1 MHIALYRKY
10 RPKDF
15 DEVAGEQDIVKT
27 IKASLSTNK
36 MSHAYLFAGPRG
48 LGKTT
53 IARLIAKGVN
63 CLKNGVTDAPCNEC
77 ENCIA
82 ITEGNFMDMVEID
95 AASNR
100 GIDEIRDLKD
110 KINYKPSKGRKKVYI
125 IDEVHMLTKEAFNAL
140 LKTLEEPPEH
150 VIFILATTEPEKIIP
165 TIISRCQRYDF
176 RTFSINDMVARLQYI
191 SKEEKI
197 EISDKGLE
205 MIFEA
210 SGGSM
215 RDAVS
220 ILERISINYLNESI
234 DQEKIESVLGIT
246 PAKRLDNFLFLIRE
260 SKKADLIQEL
270 NKIYQDGLDIEL
282 FFKDLG
288 KLCKEIMMKETN
300 FIEEGIKI
308 IGSIY
313 DTLAK
318 FKFEEDKR
326 LVGYVLINEIYRST
340 IQQPEMVAIKTGI
353 SKEKIVE
360 ETAVEVVEYV
370 EGKKIT
376 IAEVKKVWEN
386 TLKLV
391 KKEKIS
397 LISFLI
403 SGYPN
408 KVEKNVIEI
417 MFDNENSFQQGQ
429 MTKKDNSEILKNAL
443 EKILETRLT
452 LKFSLKNKVKKE
464 SKNRNDNDELSEQ
477 IMSFF
482 GGK

>member
-15 DEVAGEQDIVKT
+15 EEVAGEQDIVKT
-27 IKASLSTNK
+27 IKASLSMNK
-36 MSHAYLFAGPRG
+36 MSHAYLFSGPRG

-53 IARLIAKGVN
+53 IARLIAKGTN
-63 CLKNGVTDAPCNEC
+63 CLKNGVTDTPCNEC
-77 ENCIA
+77 ENCLA
-82 ITEGNFMDMVEID
+82 ITEGNFMDMIEID

-100 GIDEIRDLKD
+100 GIDEIRNLKD

-176 RTFSINDMVARLQYI
+176 RTFSLNDMVARLRYI

-197 EISDKGLE
+197 QISDKGLE
-205 MIFEA
+205 MIFES

-215 RDAVS
+215 RDGIS
-220 ILERISINYLNESI
+220 ILERISINYLNEEI
-234 DQEKIESVLGIT
+234 DEEKVGFVLGIT
-246 PAKRLDNFLFLIRE
+246 PTKRLEKFLSLIRE
-260 SKKADLIQEL
+260 SKKEDLIQEL

-288 KLCKEIMMKETN
+288 KACKDLMIKEKN

-313 DTLAK
+313 ETLSK

-326 LVGYVLINEIYRST
+326 LVGYVLINDLYRNNF
-340 IQQPEMVAIKTGI
+340 QK
-353 SKEKIVE
+353 
-360 ETAVEVVEYV
+360 VEVITQKSEAIQERSEEPKDIIKYDI
-370 EGKKIT
+370 GKEIT
-376 IAEVKKVWEN
+376 LEEVKKVWDN
-386 TLKLV
+386 ALKLV

-397 LISFLI
+397 LMSFLI
-403 SGYPN
+403 SGYPK

-417 MFDNENSFQQGQ
+417 IFDNENSFQQEQ

-443 EKILETRLT
+443 EKMLETKVT
-452 LKFSLKNKVKKE
+452 LKFVLKNKVKKE
-464 SKNRNDNDELSEQ
+464 NKNDNDDLSEQ

-482 GGK
+482 GEK

>member
-15 DEVAGEQDIVKT
+15 EEVAGEQDIVKT
-27 IKASLSTNK
+27 IKASLRMNK
-36 MSHAYLFAGPRG
+36 MSHAYLFSGPRG

-53 IARLIAKGVN
+53 IARLIAKGTN
-63 CLKNGVTDAPCNEC
+63 CLKNGVTDTPCNEC
-77 ENCIA
+77 ENCLA
-82 ITEGNFMDMVEID
+82 ITEGNFMDMIEID

-100 GIDEIRDLKD
+100 GIDEIRNLKD

-176 RTFSINDMVARLQYI
+176 RTFSLNDMVARLRYI

-197 EISDKGLE
+197 QISDKGLE
-205 MIFEA
+205 MIFES

-215 RDAVS
+215 RDGIS
-220 ILERISINYLNESI
+220 ILERISINYLNEEI
-234 DQEKIESVLGIT
+234 DEEKVGFVLGIT
-246 PAKRLDNFLFLIRE
+246 PIKRLEKFLSLIRE
-260 SKKADLIQEL
+260 SKKEDLIQEL

-288 KLCKEIMMKETN
+288 KACKELMIKEKD

-313 DTLAK
+313 ETLSK

-326 LVGYVLINEIYRST
+326 LVGYVLINDLYRNNF
-340 IQQPEMVAIKTGI
+340 QK
-353 SKEKIVE
+353 
-360 ETAVEVVEYV
+360 VEVVTQKSEVIQERSEEPKDIIKYDI
-370 EGKKIT
+370 GKEIT
-376 IAEVKKVWEN
+376 LEEVKKVWDN

-397 LISFLI
+397 LMSFLI
-403 SGYPN
+403 SGYPK
-408 KVEKNVIEI
+408 KVEKNIIEI
-417 MFDNENSFQQGQ
+417 IFDNENSFQQEQ

-443 EKILETRLT
+443 EKMLETKVT
-452 LKFSLKNKVKKE
+452 LKFVLKNKVKKE
-464 SKNRNDNDELSEQ
+464 NKNDNDDLSEQ

>member
-1 MHIALYRKY
+1 
-10 RPKDF
+10 
-15 DEVAGEQDIVKT
+15 
-27 IKASLSTNK
+27 
-36 MSHAYLFAGPRG
+36 
-48 LGKTT
+48 
-53 IARLIAKGVN
+53 
-63 CLKNGVTDAPCNEC
+63 
-77 ENCIA
+77 
-82 ITEGNFMDMVEID
+82 MDMIEID

-100 GIDEIRDLKD
+100 GIDEIRNLKD

-176 RTFSINDMVARLQYI
+176 RTFSLNDMVARLRYI

-197 EISDKGLE
+197 QISDKGLE
-205 MIFEA
+205 MIFES

-215 RDAVS
+215 RDGIS
-220 ILERISINYLNESI
+220 ILERISINYLNEEI
-234 DQEKIESVLGIT
+234 DEEKVGFVLGIT
-246 PAKRLDNFLFLIRE
+246 PTKRLEKFLSLIRE
-260 SKKADLIQEL
+260 SKKEDLIQEL

-288 KLCKEIMMKETN
+288 KACKDLMIKEKN

-313 DTLAK
+313 ETLSK

-326 LVGYVLINEIYRST
+326 LVGYVLINDLYRNNF
-340 IQQPEMVAIKTGI
+340 QK
-353 SKEKIVE
+353 
-360 ETAVEVVEYV
+360 VEVITQKSEAIQERSEEPKDIIKYDI
-370 EGKKIT
+370 GKEIT
-376 IAEVKKVWEN
+376 LEEVKKVWDN
-386 TLKLV
+386 ALKLV

-397 LISFLI
+397 LMSFLI
-403 SGYPN
+403 SGYPK

-417 MFDNENSFQQGQ
+417 IFDNENSFQQEQ

-443 EKILETRLT
+443 EKMLETKVT
-452 LKFSLKNKVKKE
+452 LKFVLKNKVKKE
-464 SKNRNDNDELSEQ
+464 NKNDNDDLSEQ

-482 GGK
+482 GEK

>member
-15 DEVAGEQDIVKT
+15 EEVAGEQDIVKT
-27 IKASLSTNK
+27 IKASLSMNK
-36 MSHAYLFAGPRG
+36 MSHAYLFSGPRG

-53 IARLIAKGVN
+53 IARLIAKGTN
-63 CLKNGVTDAPCNEC
+63 CLKNGVTDTPCNEC
-77 ENCIA
+77 ENCLA
-82 ITEGNFMDMVEID
+82 ITEGNFMDMIEID

-100 GIDEIRDLKD
+100 GIDEIRNLKD

-176 RTFSINDMVARLQYI
+176 RTFSLNDMVARLRYI

-197 EISDKGLE
+197 QISDKGLE
-205 MIFEA
+205 MIFES

-215 RDAVS
+215 RDGIS
-220 ILERISINYLNESI
+220 ILERISINYLNEEI
-234 DQEKIESVLGIT
+234 DEEKVEFVLGIT
-246 PAKRLDNFLFLIRE
+246 PTKRLENFLSLIRE
-260 SKKADLIQEL
+260 SKKEDLIQEL

-288 KLCKEIMMKETN
+288 KACKELMIKEKD

-313 DTLAK
+313 ETLSK

-326 LVGYVLINEIYRST
+326 LVGYVLINDLYRNNF
-340 IQQPEMVAIKTGI
+340 QK
-353 SKEKIVE
+353 
-360 ETAVEVVEYV
+360 VEVITQKSEAIQERSEEPKDIIKYDI
-370 EGKKIT
+370 GKEIT
-376 IAEVKKVWEN
+376 LEEVKKVWDN

-397 LISFLI
+397 LMSFLI
-403 SGYPN
+403 SGYPK

-417 MFDNENSFQQGQ
+417 IFDNENSFQQEQ

-443 EKILETRLT
+443 EKMLETKVT
-452 LKFSLKNKVKKE
+452 LKFVLKNKVKKE
-464 SKNRNDNDELSEQ
+464 NKNDNDDLSEQ

>member
-15 DEVAGEQDIVKT
+15 EEVAGEQDIVKT
-27 IKASLSTNK
+27 IKASLSMNK
-36 MSHAYLFAGPRG
+36 MSHAYLFSGPRG

-53 IARLIAKGVN
+53 IARLIAKGTN
-63 CLKNGVTDAPCNEC
+63 CLKNGVTDTPCNEC
-77 ENCIA
+77 ENCLA
-82 ITEGNFMDMVEID
+82 ITEGNFMDMIEID

-100 GIDEIRDLKD
+100 GIDEIRNLKD

-176 RTFSINDMVARLQYI
+176 RTFSLNDMVARLRYI

-197 EISDKGLE
+197 QISDKGLE
-205 MIFEA
+205 MIFES

-215 RDAVS
+215 RDGIS
-220 ILERISINYLNESI
+220 ILERISINYLNEEI
-234 DQEKIESVLGIT
+234 DEEKVGFVLGIT
-246 PAKRLDNFLFLIRE
+246 PTKRLENFLSLIRE
-260 SKKADLIQEL
+260 SKKEDLIQEL

-288 KLCKEIMMKETN
+288 KACKDLMIKEKD

-313 DTLAK
+313 ETLSK

-326 LVGYVLINEIYRST
+326 LVGYVLINDLYRNNF
-340 IQQPEMVAIKTGI
+340 QK
-353 SKEKIVE
+353 
-360 ETAVEVVEYV
+360 VEVITQKSEAIQERSEEPKDRIKYDI
-370 EGKKIT
+370 GKEIT
-376 IAEVKKVWEN
+376 LEEVKKVWDN
-386 TLKLV
+386 ALKLV

-397 LISFLI
+397 LMSFLI
-403 SGYPN
+403 SGYPK

-417 MFDNENSFQQGQ
+417 IFDNENSFQQEQ

-443 EKILETRLT
+443 EKMLETKVT
-452 LKFSLKNKVKKE
+452 LKFVLKNKVKKE
-464 SKNRNDNDELSEQ
+464 NKNDNDDLSEQ

>member
-15 DEVAGEQDIVKT
+15 EEVAGEQDIVKT
-27 IKASLSTNK
+27 IKASLSMNK
-36 MSHAYLFAGPRG
+36 MSHAYLFSGPRG

-53 IARLIAKGVN
+53 IARLIAKGTN
-63 CLKNGVTDAPCNEC
+63 CLKNGVTDTPCNEC
-77 ENCIA
+77 ENCLA
-82 ITEGNFMDMVEID
+82 ITEGSFMDMIEID

-100 GIDEIRDLKD
+100 GIDEIRNLKD

-176 RTFSINDMVARLQYI
+176 RTFSLNDMVARLRYI

-197 EISDKGLE
+197 QISDKGLE
-205 MIFEA
+205 MIFES

-215 RDAVS
+215 RDGIS
-220 ILERISINYLNESI
+220 ILERISINYLNEEI
-234 DQEKIESVLGIT
+234 DEEKVGFVLGIT
-246 PAKRLDNFLFLIRE
+246 PTKRLENFLTLIRE
-260 SKKADLIQEL
+260 AKKEDLIQEL

-288 KLCKEIMMKETN
+288 KACKELMIKEKD

-313 DTLAK
+313 ETLSK

-326 LVGYVLINEIYRST
+326 LVGYVLINDLYRNNF
-340 IQQPEMVAIKTGI
+340 QKL
-353 SKEKIVE
+353 
-360 ETAVEVVEYV
+360 EVVTPKNEIVQERSEEPKDRIKYDI
-370 EGKKIT
+370 GKEIT
-376 IAEVKKVWEN
+376 LEEVKKVWDN
-386 TLKLV
+386 ALKLV

-397 LISFLI
+397 LMSFLI
-403 SGYPN
+403 SGYPK
-408 KVEKNVIEI
+408 KVERNVIEI
-417 MFDNENSFQQGQ
+417 IFDNENSFQQEQ

-443 EKILETRLT
+443 EKMLETKVT
-452 LKFSLKNKVKKE
+452 LKFVLKNKVKKE
-464 SKNRNDNDELSEQ
+464 NKNDNDDLSEQ

>member
-15 DEVAGEQDIVKT
+15 EEVAGEQDIVKT
-27 IKASLSTNK
+27 IKASLSMNK
-36 MSHAYLFAGPRG
+36 MSHAYLFSGPRG

-53 IARLIAKGVN
+53 IARLIAKGTN
-63 CLKNGVTDAPCNEC
+63 CLKNGVTDTPCNEC
-77 ENCIA
+77 ENCLA
-82 ITEGNFMDMVEID
+82 ITEGNFMDMIEID

-100 GIDEIRDLKD
+100 GIDEIRNLKD

-176 RTFSINDMVARLQYI
+176 RTFSLNDMVARLRYI

-197 EISDKGLE
+197 QISDKGLE
-205 MIFEA
+205 MIFES

-215 RDAVS
+215 RDGIS
-220 ILERISINYLNESI
+220 ILERISINYLNEEI
-234 DQEKIESVLGIT
+234 DEEKVGFVLGIT
-246 PAKRLDNFLFLIRE
+246 PTKRLEKFLSLIRE
-260 SKKADLIQEL
+260 SKKEDLIQEL

-288 KLCKEIMMKETN
+288 KACKDLMIKEKN

-313 DTLAK
+313 ETLSK

-326 LVGYVLINEIYRST
+326 LVGYVLINDLYRNNF
-340 IQQPEMVAIKTGI
+340 QK
-353 SKEKIVE
+353 
-360 ETAVEVVEYV
+360 VEVITQKSESIQERSEEPKDIIKYDI
-370 EGKKIT
+370 GKEIT
-376 IAEVKKVWEN
+376 LEEVKKVWDN
-386 TLKLV
+386 ALKLV

-397 LISFLI
+397 LMSFLI
-403 SGYPN
+403 SGYPK

-417 MFDNENSFQQGQ
+417 IFDNENSFQQEQ

-443 EKILETRLT
+443 EKMLETKVT
-452 LKFSLKNKVKKE
+452 LKFVLKNKVKKE
-464 SKNRNDNDELSEQ
+464 NKNDNDDLSEQ

>member
-15 DEVAGEQDIVKT
+15 EEVAGEQDIVKT
-27 IKASLSTNK
+27 IKASLSMNK
-36 MSHAYLFAGPRG
+36 MSHAYLFSGPRG

-53 IARLIAKGVN
+53 IARLIAKGTN
-63 CLKNGVTDAPCNEC
+63 CLKNGVTDTPCNEC
-77 ENCIA
+77 ENCLA
-82 ITEGNFMDMVEID
+82 ITEGNFMDMIEID

-100 GIDEIRDLKD
+100 GIDEIRNLKD

-176 RTFSINDMVARLQYI
+176 RTFSLNDMVARLRYI

-197 EISDKGLE
+197 QISDKGLE
-205 MIFEA
+205 MIFES

-215 RDAVS
+215 RDGIS
-220 ILERISINYLNESI
+220 ILERISINYLNEEI
-234 DQEKIESVLGIT
+234 DEEKVGFVLGIT
-246 PAKRLDNFLFLIRE
+246 PTKRLEKFLSLIRE
-260 SKKADLIQEL
+260 SKKEDLIQEL

-288 KLCKEIMMKETN
+288 KACKDLMIKEKN

-313 DTLAK
+313 ETLSK

-326 LVGYVLINEIYRST
+326 LVGYVLINDLYRNNF
-340 IQQPEMVAIKTGI
+340 QK
-353 SKEKIVE
+353 
-360 ETAVEVVEYV
+360 VEVITQKSEAIQERSEEPKDIIKYDI
-370 EGKKIT
+370 GKEIT
-376 IAEVKKVWEN
+376 LEEVKKVWDN
-386 TLKLV
+386 ALKLV

-397 LISFLI
+397 LMSFLI
-403 SGYPN
+403 SGYPK

-417 MFDNENSFQQGQ
+417 IFDNENSFQQEQ

-443 EKILETRLT
+443 EKMLETKVT
-452 LKFSLKNKVKKE
+452 LKFVLKNKVKKE
-464 SKNRNDNDELSEQ
+464 NKNDNDDLSEQ